1 MITELIE
8 PALRG
13 EKEAYEKLRDLVY
26 DLIKQRAHKALHGER
41 PGHTLQTT
49 ALAHEIWMRLQIGG
63 MEAVRKGGNTVRVK
77 ALLGTMIRN
86 YLIEYARRRN
96 ARLRAELQHEREV
109 AELDL
114 QVDLSAFAPTTGVV
128 DGAILANA
136 LEKLAARDPFA
147 AEVFELRLFTE
158 LTWEEI
164 AELKDCGV
172 RKAQMAYKRAQLF
185 LAQETIKEVS
195 LDSHV

>member
-26 DLIKQRAHKALHGER
+26 DLIKQQAHKALSGER
-41 PGHTLQTT
+41 SGHTLQTT
-49 ALAHEIWMRLQIGG
+49 ALAHEIWIKLHLGN
-63 MEAVRKGGNTVRVK
+63 MEAVWKGGSTARVK
-77 ALLGTMIRN
+77 ALFGRMIRN
-86 YLIEYARRRN
+86 YLVDYARHHNLRGPAEEQH
-96 ARLRAELQHEREV
+96 ARDLAELNVQF
-109 AELDL
+109 DM
-114 QVDLSAFAPTTGVV
+114 SAFVPTTGSV
-128 DGAILANA
+128 DGVILANA

-185 LAQETIKEVS
+185 LAQAVIKEVS
-195 LDSHV
+195 LDPHV